1 MSDWLW
7 ELFQSWGW
15 SESTFNVVMGIIK
28 GVLVTAFLAVN
39 ALVLVLMER
48 KVSGYMQR
56 RLGPTRVGPRGLL
69 QTFADAIKLLTKED
83 VVPSGADVA
92 VFVLAPMVFFAA
104 ATALWIVIPFGPQTM
119 VQDLNIGL
127 IYISA
132 VTGLS
137 VLAILMAGW
146 SSNNKW
152 SLIGSMRS
160 AAQLISYEIPLV
172 LSLVAIGMTAGSLR
186 LGDIV
191 AAQQGGI
198 TDWFVFPQILGFLV
212 FFTAGLAE
220 INRAPFDLPEAESEL
235 VAGFNTEYSG
245 MRWAIFFL
253 AEYANLVAFSAMVST
268 FFFGGPTGPFFP
280 PVVWFLIKTYFFI
293 FVAMWIRWTLPRIRV
308 DHLMN
313 LGWYVLIP
321 LALIN
326 LGWTGLYVV
335 LRG

>member
-1 MSDWLW
+1 
-7 ELFQSWGW
+7 
-15 SESTFNVVMGIIK
+15 MGLIK
-28 GVLVTAFLAVN
+28 GVLVVAFLAVN
-39 ALVLVLMER
+39 ALLLIYLER
-48 KVSGYMQR
+48 KVSGYIQN
-56 RLGPTRVGPRGLL
+56 RLGPTRTGPKGLL
-69 QTFADAIKLLTKED
+69 QTLADAVKLLSKED
-83 VVPSGADVA
+83 VIPSGADRA
-92 VFVLAPMVFFAA
+92 VYILAPIVIFAA

-137 VLAILMAGW
+137 VLAFLMAGW

-152 SLIGSMRS
+152 SLLGSMRS
-160 AAQLISYEIPLV
+160 AAQLISYEVPLV
-172 LSLVAIGMTAGSLR
+172 LSIVAVGMMAGSLR

-198 TDWFVFPQILGFLV
+198 GNWFIFPQILGFIV

-245 MRWAIFFL
+245 FRWGVFFV
-253 AEYANLVAFSAMVST
+253 AEYANLVAFSALAAT
-268 FFFGGPTGPFFP
+268 FFFGGPTGPVLP
-280 PVVWFLIKTYFFI
+280 PFVWFLIKTYFFI
-293 FVAMWIRWTLPRIRV
+293 LVAMWIRWTLPRIRV